1 MTVDIDPIT
10 DASPTD
16 VDIDERIDVA
26 DEAEAADEADL
37 IDAADA
43 PAERSARFGWTRLLI
58 YGVLPGLALIL
69 ALGAGYLK
77 WQDGSAQLSQT
88 TAAQSV
94 QAATDS
100 TIAILSYQPDTVDRD
115 LTAAADRLTGDFR
128 DQYTQLITSVV
139 TPGAKQMHIA
149 AIATVPAA
157 SLVSATANQA
167 MVLVFV
173 NQTTIIGNDPPTNT
187 TSSVRVT
194 LEKVGDRWLISQF
207 EPV

>member
-43 PAERSARFGWTRLLI
+43 SAERSARFGWTRLLI

-77 WQDGSAQLSQT
+77 GRTDRRNYRRRQPRSLYKPPPTARSRSCRTSQT
-88 TAAQSV
+88 PWTA
-94 QAATDS
+94 T
-100 TIAILSYQPDTVDRD
+100 
-115 LTAAADRLTGDFR
+115 
-128 DQYTQLITSVV
+128 
-139 TPGAKQMHIA
+139 
-149 AIATVPAA
+149 
-157 SLVSATANQA
+157 
-167 MVLVFV
+167 
-173 NQTTIIGNDPPTNT
+173 
-187 TSSVRVT
+187 
-194 LEKVGDRWLISQF
+194 
-207 EPV
+207 